1 VPEAVPKTGAAPEA
15 GEGPRAEAL
24 QSLGLAFRHAFRSL
38 RSLRGRDT
46 HRAGQV
52 GHAQY
57 ELLAELRER
66 GPIPAGELAEAI
78 GASAATVSGML
89 DNLCDAGLVIRTR
102 SANDRRLVVVKITA
116 KGRRR
121 SEARRAEWRGR
132 WEEALEGIEEEDLR
146 TATRVLERIG
156 GVFEERREEE
166 RR

>member
-1 VPEAVPKTGAAPEA
+1 VPELAGTGAGTNSADAAEA
-15 GEGPRAEAL
+15 GETRDEAL
-24 QSLGLAFRHAFRSL
+24 RELGLAFRGAFCSL

-57 ELLAELRER
+57 ELLGELRDR

-78 GASAATVSGML
+78 GVSAATVSGML
-89 DNLCDAGLVIRTR
+89 DHLCDAGLTERTR

-121 SEARRAEWRGR
+121 SEARRTEWRAR
-132 WEEALEGIEEEDLR
+132 WDEALEGVDEEELR
-146 TATRVLERIG
+146 IATGVLERIST
-156 GVFEERREEE
+156 VFEERR
-166 RR
+166 

>member
-1 VPEAVPKTGAAPEA
+1 VPEGAPKPASPEPE
-15 GEGPRAEAL
+15 EGTRAEAL
-24 QSLGLAFRHAFRSL
+24 HGLGLAFRSAFRSL

-57 ELLAELRER
+57 ELLGELRDR

-89 DNLCDAGLVIRTR
+89 DNLADAGLIERTR

-116 KGRRR
+116 KGRRK
-121 SEARRAEWRGR
+121 SEARRAEWRAR
-132 WEEALEGIEEEDLR
+132 WEEALEGVEEEELR
-146 TATRVLERIG
+146 TATRVLERIS
-156 GVFEERREEE
+156 GVFEERRP
-166 RR
+166 